1 MRQETERIRKQMTDA
16 DNPITAAEVYAAK
29 AIQKELEA
37 MRIRRGSRVWRMVAL
52 KAARVMSAHR
62 QEVRDMY
69 QTSKALLRTWIMR
82 ESGLGDFR
90 ALAKFNEIGLTGNV
104 LKDLEILE
112 GRERR

>member
-1 MRQETERIRKQMTDA
+1 MRQETERIGGQQTGA

-37 MRIRRGSRVWRMVAL
+37 SRIRSGSRVWRMVTL
-52 KAARVMSAHR
+52 RAARVMAAHR

-69 QTSKALLRTWIMR
+69 QTSKALLREWITK
-82 ESGLGDFR
+82 ESGLRDFR

-104 LKDLEILE
+104 LKDLEVLE